1 MRPPYGANCL
11 VTIGGVSYA
20 VMESFESAVGAWVE
34 VLDGPV
40 PLRCW
45 WAEPQAGANDIEL
58 KSLANRVYI
67 VLPEVFGVNAWVR
80 SVADRL
86 AAQGY
91 PALAVPLFS
100 RTAPDLELAYDAS
113 DLAEGRRH
121 KDATTSDQILAD
133 VAAAVSWFRARC
145 PQAAIQ
151 VVGFC
156 FGGHAAFLAATLPGV
171 EHAFDFYGAG
181 VSRMRPGGGEPSLAL
196 LPEIKARLTCV
207 FGTADPLIPPEDREA
222 IGVALSK
229 VDPAG
234 QRLRFVA
241 CADADHGFMC
251 EARSAFNPQASAQGW
266 RLLLAGDPVA

>member
-20 VMESFESAVGAWVE
+20 VMESFELPAGAWIE

-40 PLRCW
+40 PLHCW
-45 WAEPQAGANDIEL
+45 WAEPQAGANDIEI
-58 KSLANRVYI
+58 KSLINRVYI

-121 KDATTSDQILAD
+121 KDATTSEQILAD
-133 VAAAVSWFRARC
+133 VAAAVSWFRARY
-145 PQAAIQ
+145 PQAAIH

-156 FGGHAAFLAATLPGV
+156 FGGHAVSLMATLPGV
-171 EHAFDFYGAG
+171 AEVFDFYGVG
-181 VSRMRPGGGEPSLAL
+181 DGRMGFWGGLILLASACVLWSSIAPITASCAKPPAVFSLKL
-196 LPEIKARLTCV
+196 LPWVGNC
-207 FGTADPLIPPEDREA
+207 F
-222 IGVALSK
+222 
-229 VDPAG
+229 
-234 QRLRFVA
+234 
-241 CADADHGFMC
+241 
-251 EARSAFNPQASAQGW
+251 
-266 RLLLAGDPVA
+266 